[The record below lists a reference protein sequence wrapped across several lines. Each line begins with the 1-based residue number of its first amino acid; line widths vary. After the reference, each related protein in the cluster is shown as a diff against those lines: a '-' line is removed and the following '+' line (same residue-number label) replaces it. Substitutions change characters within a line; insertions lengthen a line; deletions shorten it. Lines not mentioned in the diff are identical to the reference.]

1 MKYIAFLNFNNMSK
15 LFLYLTFLSLSDREC
30 LLFWPQS
37 SLLELHTRGQKKY
50 FYKKQGS
57 QKRFQQGFQ
66 WFPTRFLMVS
76 NKVSNGFQQGF
87 QWFPTRFP
95 MVSNKVSNGFPHFFI
110 KVFKRIFPA
119 SFQQGFHM
127 VHKQRENRQVSCV
140 STGFN

>member
-66 WFPTRFLMVS
+66 WFPTFFH
-76 NKVSNGFQQGF
+76 KGFQKNISRF
-87 QWFPTRFP
+87 FPTG
-95 MVSNKVSNGFPHFFI
+95 VSHGSQA
-110 KVFKRIFPA
+110 KR
-119 SFQQGFHM
+119 
-127 VHKQRENRQVSCV
+127 K
-140 STGFN
+140 